1 MMLSTLLAVEGFL
14 ASSKPGVPATS
25 SRHAV
30 ATMSDADDLVWTP
43 SSRGE
48 PGKTPRDLAYGPL
61 SNYCA
66 SLEGVE
72 RRTTR
77 TCQAGPVKFGSEH
90 PIVRQTMAT
99 TLTSDVQGTIDQVI
113 RCADEGFDLVRITV
127 VGMKDAK
134 ACHEI
139 RKGLD
144 ERGYSIPLCA
154 DMHFQP
160 KVALK
165 VAEAVEKIRVNPGNF
180 ADGRKTFEEVLY
192 ETDEEY
198 FAERAYIEETFKP
211 LVLKCKEENRMIR
224 IGTHTAPP
232 TAPQPLAHD
241 SPHEVGR

>member
-1 MMLSTLLAVEGFL
+1 MMLSTLLSVEGFL
-14 ASSKPGVPATS
+14 ASSKLGVPATS

-30 ATMSDADDLVWTP
+30 ATMSDDLVWTP
-43 SSRGE
+43 SCRGE

-198 FAERAYIEETFKP
+198 FSERAYIEETFKP

-224 IGTHTAPP
+224 IGTHTAAP
-232 TAPQPLAHD
+232 TAPQPLAHH
-241 SPHEVGR
+241 SPQEVGR